1 MVHTLPVNGRA
12 PAGRKLATTSTTTG
26 AATRPRTISVRSRGK
41 IVPRTCSGQM
51 DNPLYRRAAAVT
63 VAIFPLLLTDA
74 THISRDQWCSNH
86 KFTSQHLTLS
96 VLSARISM
104 RDILYTTSTYP
115 LFQCVV

>member
-1 MVHTLPVNGRA
+1 MVHTLPVNGNS
-12 PAGRKLATTSTTTG
+12 PAGRKLASTSTTTG

-51 DNPLYRRAAAVT
+51 DNPLYRRAAAGT
-63 VAIFPLLLTDA
+63 VATFSLLLSEPP
-74 THISRDQWCSNH
+74 HNSEDQWCSNH

-104 RDILYTTSTYP
+104 RDILYPTSTYP

>member
-1 MVHTLPVNGRA
+1 MVHTLPVNGSA

-63 VAIFPLLLTDA
+63 VAIFPPLLDRRHPHFEGA
-74 THISRDQWCSNH
+74 
-86 KFTSQHLTLS
+86 
-96 VLSARISM
+96 VV
-104 RDILYTTSTYP
+104 
-115 LFQCVV
+115 FQPQIYHSESHALRLRREEPACAA